1 MNTDFLERLE
11 YAVNMEEKNLMLD
24 SNIFTEL
31 PSIEQLNAFIQ
42 KEKPTLSLNITVI
55 KPLEHFSEGTIQG
68 MSEIDVIYIE
78 WEQN

>member
-11 YAVNMEEKNLMLD
+11 YAVNMEEKSLMLD
-24 SNIFTEL
+24 SNIFTVL

-55 KPLEHFSEGTIQG
+55 KPLEHFSEGTSQG
-68 MSEIDVIYIE
+68 MSEIDVIHIE
-78 WEQN
+78 WE